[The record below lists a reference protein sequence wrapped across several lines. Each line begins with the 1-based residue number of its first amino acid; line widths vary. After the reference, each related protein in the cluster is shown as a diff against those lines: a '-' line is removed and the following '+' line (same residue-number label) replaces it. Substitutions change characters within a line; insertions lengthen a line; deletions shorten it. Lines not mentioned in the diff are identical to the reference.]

1 MKNSEELKALISNI
15 EGIDEKAIK
24 RAINYNNKLAKPIN
38 SMGELENI
46 AIKISGITGKVKNNI
61 KKKRVIVFAS
71 DNGVAKE
78 GVSTS
83 PVSVTKVQAIN
94 LTKGITGCAA
104 LAKCYK
110 TEIKVYDVGIISD
123 VMDSDVINKKI
134 SYGTNN
140 FVKGPALSKE
150 EAIKAIFV
158 GFEAVKEAKDEGVD
172 LIGVGEMGIGNTTT
186 SSAVLSVLLDKDVKS
201 VTGYGAGLTEELYN
215 HKIEVIKRGIEV
227 NKPDSSDVI
236 DVLSKVGGLDLC
248 AMTGA
253 FLGASLYKIPVVIDG
268 LISVVAALCSYLLN
282 KNTVD
287 YMFASHK
294 AIEPGYKVA
303 MDYLGLKP
311 CLDLDMHLGEGSGC
325 PIAFEVIK
333 GACFAFS
340 HMATFKEAEIN
351 DSYLDILRK

>member
-1 MKNSEELKALISNI
+1 MRLDELKKIIDSI
-15 EGIDEKAIK
+15 EGVDEKAIK
-24 RAINYNNKLAKPIN
+24 RSTLYNDKLAKPIN
-38 SMGELENI
+38 SLGKLEDI

-61 KKKRVIVFAS
+61 KKKRVLVFAS
-71 DNGVAKE
+71 DNGVAEE

-83 PVSVTKVQAIN
+83 PVSVTKAQTIN
-94 LTKGITGCAA
+94 LTKGITGCSS

-110 TEIKVYDVGIISD
+110 TEVEVYDVGIISNVED
-123 VMDSDVINKKI
+123 ANVINKKI
-134 SYGTNN
+134 SFGTLN
-140 FVKGPALSKE
+140 FVNGPAMKKE
-150 EAIKAIFV
+150 DCINAIFV
-158 GFEAVKEAKDEGVD
+158 GIDAARKAKEDGID
-172 LIGVGEMGIGNTTT
+172 IIGIGEMGIANTTT

-215 HKIEVIKRGIEV
+215 HKVEVIKRGIEV

-268 LISVVAALCSYLLN
+268 FISSVAALCSYILN

-287 YMFASHK
+287 YMFASH
-294 AIEPGYKVA
+294 ASIEPGYKVA
-303 MDYLGLKP
+303 MDYLGLKTF
-311 CLDLDMHLGEGSGC
+311 LDLDMHLGEGSGC

-340 HMATFKEAEIN
+340 HMATFKQAEIN